1 MENHLG
7 QAGLTS
13 SFSLAEAVLDEYLH
27 NQTNIMFISYV
38 IYSCSSTSERLIC
51 VNPVITKCSMLATA
65 VNRLPVFIIR

>member
-38 IYSCSSTSERLIC
+38 IYSCSSTSERLTGIG
-51 VNPVITKCSMLATA
+51 
-65 VNRLPVFIIR
+65 

>member
-38 IYSCSSTSERLIC
+38 IYSCNSTSERLTGIG
-51 VNPVITKCSMLATA
+51 
-65 VNRLPVFIIR
+65 